1 MEGGGP
7 GLGAAPQYEEQL
19 LHTQVE
25 NLKPGF
31 SIFLR
36 ELSNFLN
43 FHFLTKSEMLHF
55 QRV

>member
-31 SIFLR
+31 SIFLC
-36 ELSNFLN
+36 ELSNFL
-43 FHFLTKSEMLHF
+43 FLLHF
-55 QRV
+55 KRV